1 MSDSIARKLPAANT
15 ILNPPGWPQ
24 PKGYANGVKARGEMV
39 FVGGMIG
46 WDTNGVLPKGFVAQ
60 TKQLLENIVAVLK
73 EGGAGP
79 EHVVRMTW
87 YVTDIEQY
95 RNSPARTRQ
104 GLSRGDGP
112 QFRGD
117 GAGAGDVAGREGRA
131 AGDRDHG
138 GDPGLTFRRP
148 RESGDPGPIAPVD
161 SDSRFRGNER
171 SWQRPTCRSIS
182 LP

>member
-1 MSDSIARKLPAANT
+1 VSDSIARKLPTANAT
-15 ILNPPGWPQ
+15 LNPPSWPQ
-24 PKGYANGVKARGEMV
+24 PRGYANGVKARGEMV

-95 RNSPARTRQ
+95 RNCLPELGKAYREVMGRNFGAMALVQ
-104 GLSRGDGP
+104 VLSLVEKDALLEIETTAVIP
-112 QFRGD
+112 D
-117 GAGAGDVAGREGRA
+117 
-131 AGDRDHG
+131 
-138 GDPGLTFRRP
+138 
-148 RESGDPGPIAPVD
+148 
-161 SDSRFRGNER
+161 
-171 SWQRPTCRSIS
+171 
-182 LP
+182 

>member
-1 MSDSIARKLPAANT
+1 MSDSSARKLPVSNT
-15 ILNPPGWPQ
+15 TLNPPGWPQ
-24 PKGYANGVKARGEMV
+24 PRGYANGVKARGEMV

-95 RNSPARTRQ
+95 RNSLPDLGKVYREVMGRN
-104 GLSRGDGP
+104 
-112 QFRGD
+112 F
-117 GAGAGDVAGREGRA
+117 GAMALVQ
-131 AGDRDHG
+131 
-138 GDPGLTFRRP
+138 
-148 RESGDPGPIAPVD
+148 VV
-161 SDSRFRGNER
+161 
-171 SWQRPTCRSIS
+171 S
-182 LP
+182 LVEKDALIEIETTAVIPD

>member
-1 MSDSIARKLPAANT
+1 VSDSTARKLPVSNT
-15 ILNPPGWPQ
+15 TLNPPGWPQ
-24 PKGYANGVKARGEMV
+24 PRGYANGVKARGEMV

-95 RNSPARTRQ
+95 RNSLPDLGKVYREVMGRN
-104 GLSRGDGP
+104 
-112 QFRGD
+112 F
-117 GAGAGDVAGREGRA
+117 GAMALVQVVSLVEKGALIEIETTAVIPD
-131 AGDRDHG
+131 
-138 GDPGLTFRRP
+138 
-148 RESGDPGPIAPVD
+148 
-161 SDSRFRGNER
+161 
-171 SWQRPTCRSIS
+171 
-182 LP
+182 